1 MDEPLI
7 KRLRRRFFQM
17 DRQERYFTHRHL
29 LDVMRQM
36 KDAKH
41 SANATHAGTRVP
53 RDHIVRLKLLA
64 DERDTTVCALI
75 RIAIATLLKEET
87 SYEDHDQHED
97 HEGCAIADASRVPA
111 ANVQQPVSSERDGN
125 RYVQ

>member
-1 MDEPLI
+1 MDEQLI

-17 DRQERYFTHRHL
+17 DRQERHLTHRHL

-75 RIAIATLLKEET
+75 RLAITKLLKENNFENHNEQE
-87 SYEDHDQHED
+87 SHDRGATEN
-97 HEGCAIADASRVPA
+97 ASRLSAADVQYTVP
-111 ANVQQPVSSERDGN
+111 NQRDGDCHI
-125 RYVQ
+125 Q

>member
-1 MDEPLI
+1 MDEQLI
-7 KRLRRRFFQM
+7 KRLRRRFLEM
-17 DRQERYFTHRHL
+17 DRQERHLTHRHL

-41 SANATHAGTRVP
+41 SANATHAGTRIP
-53 RDHIVRLKLLA
+53 RDHIVRLKMLA

-75 RIAIATLLKEET
+75 RLAITKLLKEET
-87 SYEDHDQHED
+87 HCEDHDQHED
-97 HEGCAIADASRVPA
+97 HEGCAIADTSRVSA
-111 ANVQQPVSSERDGN
+111 ANVQQPVSSERDGD

>member
-1 MDEPLI
+1 MDEKLI
-7 KRLRRRFFQM
+7 TRMRRRFLEM
-17 DRQERYFTHRHL
+17 DRQERHYTHRHL

-75 RIAIATLLKEET
+75 RLAITKLLKEV
-87 SYEDHDQHED
+87 SHCEDHDQHED
-97 HEGCAIADASRVPA
+97 HEGCAIEDTSRVSA
-111 ANVQQPVSSERDGN
+111 ANVQQPVSSERDDN
-125 RYVQ
+125 RDVQ

>member
-1 MDEPLI
+1 MDEKMI
-7 KRLRRRFFQM
+7 TRLRRRFCQM
-17 DRQERYFTHRHL
+17 DRQERHYTHRHL

-75 RIAIATLLKEET
+75 RLAITKLLKEV
-87 SYEDHDQHED
+87 SDCEDHDQHED
-97 HEGCAIADASRVPA
+97 HEGCATADASRVSA
-111 ANVQQPVSSERDGN
+111 ANVKQPVSSERDGN